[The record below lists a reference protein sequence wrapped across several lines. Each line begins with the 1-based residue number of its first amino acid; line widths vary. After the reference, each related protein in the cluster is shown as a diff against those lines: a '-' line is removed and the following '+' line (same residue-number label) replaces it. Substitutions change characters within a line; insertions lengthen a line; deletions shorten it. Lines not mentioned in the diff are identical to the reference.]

1 MLVANKLLLHTHCH
15 TVTVHREAWRRPVEL
30 SPGSMNNKQPNQME
44 SSAMNSSW
52 VVEIERYIS
61 GDAGGVT
68 SEAMARGS
76 KSHHSI
82 YRVPEYIKNMTNPNA
97 YRPQVVSLGPFHH
110 GDPALLQMEKH
121 KWRAVAHLVK
131 RSGKPL
137 QEFIVAVEEIKV
149 QLQEAYENLEDI
161 WYQDTLFVEMMLK
174 DGCFLL
180 EMARVFELRGKV
192 EDYEPD
198 DPVSLL
204 RKRIFAGGQKQFL

>member
-1 MLVANKLLLHTHCH
+1 
-15 TVTVHREAWRRPVEL
+15 
-30 SPGSMNNKQPNQME
+30 ME

>member
-1 MLVANKLLLHTHCH
+1 
-15 TVTVHREAWRRPVEL
+15 
-30 SPGSMNNKQPNQME
+30 ME

-110 GDPALLQMEKH
+110 GDPAVLQMEKH

-131 RSGKPL
+131 RSDRLMSDYRIHELNKESRPSDRL
-137 QEFIVAVEEIKV
+137 MLLIK
-149 QLQEAYENLEDI
+149 
-161 WYQDTLFVEMMLK
+161 K
-174 DGCFLL
+174 SG
-180 EMARVFELRGKV
+180 ELSSQIKI
-192 EDYEPD
+192 P
-198 DPVSLL
+198 
-204 RKRIFAGGQKQFL
+204 